1 MPTSSSMF
9 NNYARLEIEASAA
22 LSAAGAVD
30 SYVGDGVTC
39 AKNGTGLYEF
49 TVANPMGI
57 VLNEVL
63 GAAAT
68 LRDAAVGTVKDVGI
82 KSVTQNSDGSFL
94 IIARTV
100 DAAGA
105 DVDEA
110 GTALTL
116 DVSAV
121 LRTRDMGNPL

>member
-1 MPTSSSMF
+1 MYS
-9 NNYARLEIEASAA
+9 NYARLEIEASALIA
-22 LSAAGAVD
+22 DDGEVT
-30 SYVGDGVTC
+30 SYVGDGVTVTTDT
-39 AKNGTGLYEF
+39 TGLYEF
-49 TVANPMGI
+49 VVANPMGI

-63 GAAAT
+63 GASAT

-82 KSVTQNSDGSFL
+82 KSVTQQADGSFL

-110 GTALTL
+110 TTSFTL

-121 LRTRDMGNPL
+121 IRTRSMDAQL